1 MITDISQLD
10 PSKRYS
16 YADYLT
22 WQFKER
28 VELFKGWLAK
38 LAAPST
44 FHQTISGELHRQLAN
59 HFRKSGCRVFSA
71 PFDVRLP
78 DNLKSTDD
86 KTIYTVVQPD
96 LCVICDDAKIDAK
109 GCLGAPDWILEILS
123 PGNNKAEIQSK
134 FKLYEEAGVKEYWI
148 VQPGDQ
154 TVTVFDLRGDQY
166 QFRMMY
172 SNEDKIPCGLFP
184 QLEVDMKEVF
194 SFIN

>member
-10 PSKRYS
+10 PNKRYS

-38 LAAPST
+38 LAAPSSA
-44 FHQTISGELHRQLAN
+44 HQRISGELFFQLRSFFHTGA
-59 HFRKSGCRVFSA
+59 CQVFSA

-78 DNLKSTDD
+78 DSRKGTDD
-86 KTIYTVVQPD
+86 RVVYTVVQPD
-96 LCVICDDAKIDAK
+96 LCVICDPEKIDAK
-109 GCLGAPDWILEILS
+109 GCIGAPDWIIEILS

-134 FKLYEEAGVKEYWI
+134 FQLYEEAGVHEYWI

-154 TVTVFDLRGDQY
+154 TVTVFDLQDGQY

-184 QLEVDMKEVF
+184 ELEVDMKEVF
-194 SFIN
+194 RF

>member
-44 FHQTISGELHRQLAN
+44 FHQMISGELHRQLAN

-78 DNLKSTDD
+78 DNLKSTED
-86 KTIYTVVQPD
+86 KTIYSVVQPD

-134 FKLYEEAGVKEYWI
+134 FK
-148 VQPGDQ
+148 
-154 TVTVFDLRGDQY
+154 
-166 QFRMMY
+166 
-172 SNEDKIPCGLFP
+172 
-184 QLEVDMKEVF
+184 
-194 SFIN
+194 